1 MSEAEPPPSN
11 VPPADEPSSD
21 DRVTIVICLLC
32 EELIAA
38 SEGCCDS
45 RPDLSTAVLNLV
57 HPRCLY
63 EYQLLKLAMG
73 DRD

>member
-1 MSEAEPPPSN
+1 MSEAQPPPSN
-11 VPPADEPSSD
+11 VPPSDEPSRD

-38 SEGCCDS
+38 SEGAHRQ
-45 RPDLSTAVLNLV
+45 RPDLSAAVLNLV

-73 DRD
+73 ECE